1 MSPDSLFFTSMTYS
15 SSIPVMIVDDTLMPL
30 TSIGYVVTP
39 HLSLLNVYFIL
50 KLTLNLA
57 YVGQL
62 CDSGNYLVIFF
73 FFCAR
78 SAISEIDCD
87 RP

>member
-1 MSPDSLFFTSMTYS
+1 MSPDSSFFASMTCS

-39 HLSLLNVYFIL
+39 HLSLLNVYFIP
-50 KLTLNLA
+50 KLMLNIV

-62 CDSGNYLVIFF
+62 CDSGNYLVIFSSF
-73 FFCAR
+73 FFA
-78 SAISEIDCD
+78 
-87 RP
+87 